1 MLWPWIPSCAL
12 WVYIEPSR
20 NCVLCVSLHSYKAHE
35 LFVLPIW
42 WNLTSTPTEGCD
54 GVHKNIASV
63 SDIHGVTLNLEDV
76 PIFGKHKPFF
86 FEKQLACQVFVKL
99 SSSVELW
106 ASVAQQNDG
115 LLTNS
120 PMATALHHDGRRG
133 GAIEGFSVS
142 KNDSGLARRLEGGA
156 LLF

>member
-1 MLWPWIPSCAL
+1 MASRAP
-12 WVYIEPSR
+12 WVYIEPTR
-20 NCVLCVSLHSYKAHE
+20 HLVLCVSLHSYKAHE
-35 LFVLPIW
+35 WFVLPIW

-63 SDIHGVTLNLEDV
+63 CDIHGVTLNLEDV
-76 PIFGKHKPFF
+76 PIFGKHKLLFFCF

-99 SSSVELW
+99 TSSVELW
-106 ASVAQQNDG
+106 ASVAQWNDG

-120 PMATALHHDGRRG
+120 LMATALHHDRRWR

-142 KNDSGLARRLEGGA
+142 KNVSGLARRLEGGA